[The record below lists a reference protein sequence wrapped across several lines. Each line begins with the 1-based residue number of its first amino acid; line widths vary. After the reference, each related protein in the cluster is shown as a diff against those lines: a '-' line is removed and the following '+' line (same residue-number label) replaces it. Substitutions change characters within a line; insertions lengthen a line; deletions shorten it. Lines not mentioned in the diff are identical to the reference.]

1 MSRVVYE
8 QAKAAPEQEKLRE
21 QYKLRPVTPE
31 EEGLGV
37 NALPNGVYGFTYS
50 PAMENSPLYMER
62 RFRCYETQR
71 LPDGTVSMLGFV
83 SAEDAKKLENQAD
96 VVEICV
102 QPEPEEGAEHFVVLP
117 HTRILHHRLV
127 SVRTEHGVTMK
138 VGPAAP

>member
-8 QAKAAPEQEKLRE
+8 QVKAAPDQEKLRVE
-21 QYKLRPVTPE
+21 HRLRPVTPE

-50 PAMENSPLYMER
+50 PAMENSPLYAER
-62 RFRCYETQR
+62 RFRCYETHR
-71 LPDGTVSMLGFV
+71 LQDGTVVLLGFV
-83 SAEDAKKLENQAD
+83 SDEDARKLAHQTD

-102 QPEPEEGAEHFVVLP
+102 QPEPEEGVEHFVVLP
-117 HTRILHHRLV
+117 HARILHHRLV

-138 VGPAAP
+138 VGPA

>member
-8 QAKAAPEQEKLRE
+8 QSKAAPEQEKLRE
-21 QYKLRPVTPE
+21 QFTLRPVTVE

-50 PAMENSPLYMER
+50 PAMENSPLYRER
-62 RFRCYETQR
+62 RFRCYETHR
-71 LPDGTVSMLGFV
+71 LHDGSVHMLGFV
-83 SAEDAKKLENQAD
+83 SAEDAKKLENQTD

-102 QPEPEEGAEHFVVLP
+102 QPEPEEGAEHFVALP
-117 HTRILHHRLV
+117 HARILHHRLV

-138 VGPAAP
+138 VGPA

>member
-8 QAKAAPEQEKLRE
+8 QAKAAPDQERLRE
-21 QYKLRPVTPE
+21 RHRLRLVTAN

-50 PAMENSPLYMER
+50 PAMENSPLYRDR

-83 SAEDAKKLENQAD
+83 SAEDAKKLEHQTD

-102 QPEPEEGAEHFVVLP
+102 QPEPEEGAEHFVALP

-138 VGPAAP
+138 VGPA